1 MTRPK
6 IASKKFPPNTHDIYS
21 TISVKVDEFRVR
33 KLPVQDEPANFWP
46 KNTYLQLYV
55 FFQKKTYYLD
65 SQVKGQSSLPT
76 ILIFHD
82 AGLSSNTWLKLGLL
96 HELNVNGYR
105 AVVIDLPGH
114 GGSDKTEIIQ
124 DQDEKG

>member
-1 MTRPK
+1 MVT
-6 IASKKFPPNTHDIYS
+6 KFFQS
-21 TISVKVDEFRVR
+21 S
-33 KLPVQDEPANFWP
+33 NFSDFLGIMSEI
-46 KNTYLQLYV
+46 NHYV

-82 AGLSSNTWLKLGLL
+82 SGLSSNTWLKLGLL

-124 DQDEKG
+124 DQDQKG

>member
-1 MTRPK
+1 MT
-6 IASKKFPPNTHDIYS
+6 
-21 TISVKVDEFRVR
+21 
-33 KLPVQDEPANFWP
+33 NF
-46 KNTYLQLYV
+46 KSSGKALRV

>member
-1 MTRPK
+1 M
-6 IASKKFPPNTHDIYS
+6 IINCS
-21 TISVKVDEFRVR
+21 TIISRLRNIRGQKRNYNLIPYTINYGPCITDLALRV
-33 KLPVQDEPANFWP
+33 
-46 KNTYLQLYV
+46 
-55 FFQKKTYYLD
+55 FQKKTYYLD